1 MKQKKTVYIVI
12 LFSFLASTLF
22 FQNCSRT
29 NFQSLDEKI
38 NSLEFSPVEPAG
50 APLCVAASST
60 DLAPKL
66 LYSWNENKVNDAYV
80 DYNQVSSIAVVGQ
93 IDGDAQSEIIF
104 SAFNKNTWGS
114 FKSGP
119 AVLRAL
125 DGKTGSTQFTVG
137 PASLGPDGLTI
148 APIGATTPVLAD
160 LNGDG
165 KKEIV
170 YINSDKKSIVALN
183 GDGTFRWKKQIVPSA
198 SDTFI
203 FSFLGVS
210 DVNKNGK
217 SEILF
222 GQTVIEENASNAP
235 DVLFSLYYSS
245 TTPNEGISRTMAAS
259 LNPSNPNDI
268 SIIDPNFGVSNS
280 AGQLQYLFPVN
291 FKGALAV
298 GDVDPNVPGIEI
310 VSIGNGYIGILNGI
324 TGQLIR
330 EKNLP
335 LGPAPGR
342 ETNGDLKVGGGAPTI
357 GSFDG
362 NPAHVEIAFAIRDK
376 LVIYDK
382 DLNLVSEHATQD
394 DSSVTGITSF
404 DFNGDGKPE
413 IIYADEEYLRIFE
426 MDQNRQ
432 LQVVQKIVNPSLSA
446 FEYPV
451 VADVNDD
458 GSAEL
463 VVVSN
468 FMYNTALSFYNDPG
482 EASDKALGAS
492 TTGVRVFTSTQ
503 SNAWMPAD
511 ATWDQYDFNVSM
523 LNSSG
528 VLQSKTDTTGSL
540 SKIFRINT
548 YRGTNHTNLSC
559 RQN

>member
-12 LFSFLASTLF
+12 LLSFLTSTLF

-29 NFQSLDEKI
+29 NFKSLDAKI
-38 NSLEFSPVEPAG
+38 NSDGLSPIDPAG
-50 APLCVAASST
+50 SPICASASSAE
-60 DLAPKL
+60 LAPKL
-66 LYSWNENKVNDAYV
+66 LYSWNENKLNDAYV

-93 IDGDAQSEIIF
+93 IDSDPQSEIIF
-104 SAFNKNTWGS
+104 SAFNKNVYGS

-125 DGKTGSTQFTVG
+125 DGKTGATQFTVG

-160 LNGDG
+160 LDGDG

-170 YINSDKKSIVALN
+170 YINSDKKSLIALN
-183 GDGTFRWKKQIVPSA
+183 GDGSFRWKKQIVPAA
-198 SDTFI
+198 SDLFI
-203 FSFLGVS
+203 FSMLGVS
-210 DVNKNGK
+210 DVNHNGK
-217 SEILF
+217 AEILF
-222 GQTVIEENASNAP
+222 GQTVIEENTSNVP
-235 DVLFSLYYSS
+235 GVLFSLYYSN
-245 TTPNEGISRTMAAS
+245 TPNEGISRTMAAS
-259 LNPSNPNDI
+259 LNPNNPNDI

-280 AGQLQYLFPVN
+280 LGQLQYLFPSN

-298 GDVDPNVPGIEI
+298 GDIDPDVPGVEI
-310 VSIGNGYIGILNGI
+310 VSVGNGYVGILNGI

-335 LGPAPGR
+335 LGATPGR

-362 NPAHVEIAFAIRDK
+362 NPAHVEIAFAIRNK

-382 DLNLVSEHATQD
+382 DLNLVSEYTTQD

-426 MDQNRQ
+426 LDQNRQ

-492 TTGVRVFTSTQ
+492 TTGVRVFTSAQ
-503 SNAWMPAD
+503 AQAWMPAD
-511 ATWDQYDFNVSM
+511 ATWNQYDFNASM
-523 LNSSG
+523 LNSNG

-548 YRGTNHTNLSC
+548 YRGTNYTNLSC